1 MVWAMAPPARA
12 SETCP
17 LTEHIHTETCYEQQ
31 RALLQCCFSIHSHS
45 DACRDDA
52 GNLICGMA
60 DFVIHRHNEYCLD
73 QCVLPEIPAHRHEE
87 SCFLEGIPVCGLE
100 ELLPH
105 VHSEEEG
112 CYLTGEEG
120 LTLRCAKPVLLE
132 HDHDDSCV
140 IPGEPLLTD
149 TLQCGLEEHT
159 HGSSCG
165 LSPAAEPLPQAS
177 DATAAAREDDLATV
191 SGQGIRFQLFNYSPD
206 INKTADGA
214 AWRPI
219 SEYFTFRNSALTKG
233 DLPSDTVHIPSWNSN
248 AAYDQDGFTANHATV
263 EWQLQNGLPVL
274 SLTRN
279 PDPEGADRNDPG
291 LDAAAR
297 SLGYLFSS
305 GDHAVTAYTPGNT
318 ILQRSGSRYYYDSR
332 TNAVDYDVDAGLF
345 RLRSYPERNS
355 TTAGNALPDGSL
367 YGDFLPFTYTDGQLS
382 GENYHVA
389 SDDVDYWFGM
399 TMAVDFFQTRDGI
412 LDGEEM
418 IFRFSG
424 DDDVWVFLDD
434 VLVLDLGGTHG
445 TATGSINFSTGEVKQ
460 YLTWN
465 GGTESSETTSFPTT
479 IRACFDAAGA
489 TPKGGWNSS
498 GTSLADYT
506 EHTLKFFYLERG
518 AAVANC
524 LLDFRLPTL
533 PDKSLT
539 VSKDLIPAENADV
552 TDFLAD
558 TLSYRFRVVQADA
571 QGNPTEELFLQPGT
585 GFKLLSAG
593 GETTGTIDEDGFF
606 TLKAGQSAQFTD
618 MLVKGNGAVNYIVQE
633 LLPTAVTG
641 QYSGVEYEV
650 SSAPGSIEAESGTV
664 EAFTAYQTGV
674 LTAEQTQT
682 VTYRNKVDT
691 SKLGILKIT
700 KEAAQGT
707 ELPEDRVFQIQVK
720 LGGQNLPIGTGYL
733 LDGEEKTVT
742 EPGILTLSPGQT
754 AVLTKGILSGT
765 SYEVRELG
773 EGLTPLYSGGTLCTE
788 EGAFGEFPLDAT
800 VHITVTNFGSYR
812 MPNTGGAGTDEVY
825 RFGIFL
831 MTAALL
837 TKRRKE
843 GST

>member
-1 MVWAMAPPARA
+1 MAPPVQAT
-12 SETCP
+12 EICP
-17 LTEHIHTETCYEQQ
+17 LTEHIHSESCYEQQ
-31 RALLQCCFSIHSHS
+31 TALLQCSFGIHSH
-45 DACRDDA
+45 DEGCRNETGD
-52 GNLICGMA
+52 LTCGMA
-60 DFVIHRHNEYCLD
+60 DFVLHRHNEYCLD
-73 QCVLPEIPAHRHEE
+73 QCTLPEYPAHQHEE
-87 SCFLEGIPVCGLE
+87 SCFQDGIPVCGLE
-100 ELLPH
+100 ECIPH
-105 VHSEEEG
+105 VHSEAEG
-112 CYLTGEEG
+112 CYTTGEDG
-120 LTLRCAKPVLLE
+120 WSLRCTKPILLE
-132 HDHDDSCV
+132 HDHDDSCL
-140 IPGEPLLTD
+140 IPGEPILTD
-149 TLQCGLEEHT
+149 TLQCGLEEHI
-159 HGSSCG
+159 HGVNCG
-165 LSPAAEPLPQAS
+165 ISTAAEPMVLS
-177 DATAAAREDDLATV
+177 SGATAAAREDDLPTV
-191 SGQGIRFQLFNYSPD
+191 VGDGIRFQLFNYALD
-206 INKTADGA
+206 INKTPDGA

-233 DLPSDTVHIPSWNSN
+233 DLPSDTVHIPSWNCN
-248 AAYDQDGFTANHATV
+248 ASYDQDGFTANHATV

-274 SLTRN
+274 SLVRN
-279 PDPEGADRNDPG
+279 PDPEGADRVDPG
-291 LDAAAR
+291 VDAANR
-297 SLGYLFSS
+297 SLGYLFSP
-305 GDHAVTAYTPGNT
+305 GDPAVTAYSPGNT

-332 TNAVDYDVDAGLF
+332 SNAVDYDVDAGLF

-355 TTAGNALPDGSL
+355 TTATYSLPDGSL
-367 YGDFLPFTYTDGQLS
+367 YGDFTPFTYTGGQFA
-382 GENYHVA
+382 GENYHVESA
-389 SDDVDYWFGM
+389 DVDYWFGM
-399 TMAVDFFQTRDGI
+399 TMEVDFFQTRDGI

-424 DDDVWVFLDD
+424 DDDVWVFVDN

-465 GGTESSETTSFPTT
+465 GGAESSETTSFPTT

-489 TPKGGWNSS
+489 APKGGWNET
-498 GTSLADYT
+498 GTTLADYT
-506 EHTLKFFYLERG
+506 EHTLTFFYLERG

-539 VSKDLIPAENADV
+539 VSKDLIPDENADV

-558 TLSYRFRVVQADA
+558 TLSYRFRVVKADA

-585 GFKLLSAG
+585 PFTLLSREG
-593 GETTGTIDEDGFF
+593 QTTAAIDEEGFF
-606 TLKAGQSAQFTD
+606 TLKSGQSAQFAD
-618 MLVKGNGAVNYIVQE
+618 MLVKGTGAVNYIVQE
-633 LLPTAVTG
+633 LLPTGLTG

-650 SSAPGSIEAESGTV
+650 SSAPGSVEAESGSM
-664 EAFTAYQTGV
+664 EAFTAFQTGV

-691 SKLGILKIT
+691 SRLGILKIT

-707 ELPEDRVFQIQVK
+707 VIPDDQIFQIQVK
-720 LGGQNLPIGTGYL
+720 LGGQNLPIGTEYL
-733 LDGEEKTVT
+733 LDGEEKTVL
-742 EPGILTLSPGQT
+742 EPGILELSPGQT
-754 AVLTKGILSGT
+754 AVLAKGILSGT

-773 EGLTPLYSGGTLCTE
+773 DGLMPLYSGGTVCTE

-812 MPNTGGAGTDEVY
+812 MPNTGGSGADELY
-825 RFGIFL
+825 GFGIFL

-837 TKRRKE
+837 TNKRKE